1 MSFTMA
7 IAKNEFKQMRQ
18 VRIIESIFR
27 CIVLCKFMPWRKNI
41 LHEPMLGK
49 GKPTLERETIQYNNG
64 DQLVINPRCH
74 SGKHMEF
81 ALQ

>member
-1 MSFTMA
+1 
-7 IAKNEFKQMRQ
+7 
-18 VRIIESIFR
+18 
-27 CIVLCKFMPWRKNI
+27 
-41 LHEPMLGK
+41 MLGK